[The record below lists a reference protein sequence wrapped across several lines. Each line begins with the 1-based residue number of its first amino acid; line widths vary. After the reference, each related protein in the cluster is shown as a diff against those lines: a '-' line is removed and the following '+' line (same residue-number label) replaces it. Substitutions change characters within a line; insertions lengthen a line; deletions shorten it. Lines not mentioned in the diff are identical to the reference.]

1 MLAYW
6 RKNENCFAQRQRKTM
21 AADLSTRHELVG
33 DLFKLPTSNESL
45 LAGVPTIEKGKPMQ
59 GQFFPLLYDPA
70 AQSV

>member
-1 MLAYW
+1 
-6 RKNENCFAQRQRKTM
+6 M